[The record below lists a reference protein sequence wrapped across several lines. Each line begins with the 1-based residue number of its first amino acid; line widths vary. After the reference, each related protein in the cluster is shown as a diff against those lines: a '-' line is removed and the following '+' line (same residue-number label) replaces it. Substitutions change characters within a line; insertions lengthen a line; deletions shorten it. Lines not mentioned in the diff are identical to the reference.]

1 MHLDISY
8 ILALKEMWCTRA
20 FINVIDVAV
29 KSCMAQQ
36 ALEKEPG

>member
-8 ILALKEMWCTRA
+8 FGIEEMWCTRA